1 MMYLIYFDYNNG
13 SGHYE
18 VADATSAK
26 NAIKKVKAYNFLK
39 NVMYQNGSI
48 GSASAYKI
56 EDDRTY
62 DHLPEAYL
70 YCEYSSTGK
79 WYARYFEN

>member
-1 MMYLIYFDYNNG
+1 MIFKVYFDYNNG
-13 SGHYE
+13 SSHVE
-18 VADATSAK
+18 MVSATSAK

-39 NVMYQNGSI
+39 NVMYQNGSV

-56 EDDRTY
+56 EDDGTY

-70 YCEYSSTGK
+70 YCEYSPTGK